1 MGSPSSPLINFRTN
15 KQAGKFKK
23 QLNQDLSP
31 IRRRKSL
38 LFPQSDT
45 ICNNCL
51 IQYASQRLDC
61 KASPTVALAFL
72 KFSNYC
78 QRKLNLDIWSKNIS
92 VEYKTQSQAPIAD
105 SQEHLKV
112 GEKVQIRTLEGNVQA
127 LVIGIWFLEGKHEV
141 VELHN
146 VVEKGPNHC
155 LSTKSTFRMISQ
167 VSGRT
172 RLKISQVYFEA
183 SSQSIIGVEDSEI
196 SQTPLS
202 KSNMLPPQKSSLIGR
217 IDQIEQVLD
226 FLTSFKENRRIVYL
240 CGMPGT
246 GKTAVCS
253 QALSELPERSSLVF
267 ES

>member
-38 LFPQSDT
+38 LFPQSDP

-146 VVEKGPNHC
+146 VVEIGPNHC

-172 RLKISQVYFEA
+172 RLK
-183 SSQSIIGVEDSEI
+183 I